1 MVKQKTDYKAAIKLF
16 RAKANS
22 GLILPFI
29 IEEDED
35 IITKEKKR
43 QSNIMRISY
52 KDTKAYQEFLEDLYS

>member
-1 MVKQKTDYKAAIKLF
+1 MVKQKTDYKAAIQLF
-16 RAKANS
+16 REKANS
-22 GLILPFI
+22 GLGLQFI

-43 QSNIMRISY
+43 QSNRIESY

>member
-1 MVKQKTDYKAAIKLF
+1 MVKQRKDYKAAIQIY
-16 RAKANS
+16 RAKANT

-43 QSNIMRISY
+43 QSNRIESY